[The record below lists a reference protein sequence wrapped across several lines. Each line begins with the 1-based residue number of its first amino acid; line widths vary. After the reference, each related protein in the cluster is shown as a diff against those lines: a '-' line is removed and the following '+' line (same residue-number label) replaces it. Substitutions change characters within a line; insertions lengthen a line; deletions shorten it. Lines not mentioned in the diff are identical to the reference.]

1 MKALKAFL
9 SITRTVKDNSR
20 YSHEIFYV
28 TWVYIWKTFNGMS
41 AAAKDFD
48 YIFLKLN
55 CKCDV
60 TTQGSFAKKKIT
72 LVIIQFLITLKAIV
86 QPNTP
91 TSNSANKKLRTLCHV
106 LNLSY
111 FFIFCNKKIDF
122 QSIHMIW
129 NNRVHIINRVGRY
142 IYLGTGTVQS

>member
-9 SITRTVKDNSR
+9 SIIRTVKDNSR

-28 TWVYIWKTFNGMS
+28 TLVYIWKTFNSLS

-72 LVIIQFLITLKAIV
+72 LVIIQSLITLKAIV

-91 TSNSANKKLRTLCHV
+91 TSNNANKKL
-106 LNLSY
+106 
-111 FFIFCNKKIDF
+111 
-122 QSIHMIW
+122 
-129 NNRVHIINRVGRY
+129 
-142 IYLGTGTVQS
+142 

>member
-1 MKALKAFL
+1 MRSFM
-9 SITRTVKDNSR
+9 
-20 YSHEIFYV
+20 SHEYISGRHSIACLLLPKILTIF
-28 TWVYIWKTFNGMS
+28 
-41 AAAKDFD
+41 
-48 YIFLKLN
+48 FLKLN

-72 LVIIQFLITLKAIV
+72 LVIIQSLITLKAIV

-91 TSNSANKKLRTLCHV
+91 TSNNANKKLRTLCHV

-122 QSIHMIW
+122 QSIHDMEQS
-129 NNRVHIINRVGRY
+129 
-142 IYLGTGTVQS
+142 GTYNK

>member
-72 LVIIQFLITLKAIV
+72 LVIIQFLITLKASV

-91 TSNSANKKLRTLCHV
+91 TSNNANKKLWTLCHV

-111 FFIFCNKKIDF
+111 FFIFLTKKLIF
-122 QSIHMIW
+122 KVYIW
-129 NNRVHIINRVGRY
+129 YGTIGY
-142 IYLGTGTVQS
+142 I

>member
-9 SITRTVKDNSR
+9 SIIRTVKDNSR

-28 TWVYIWKTFNGMS
+28 TWVYIWKTFNSFS

-48 YIFLKLN
+48 CIFLKLN

-72 LVIIQFLITLKAIV
+72 LVIIQFLITLKARE

-91 TSNSANKKLRTLCHV
+91 TSNNANKKLWTLCHV

-122 QSIHMIW
+122 QSIHDMEQS
-129 NNRVHIINRVGRY
+129 
-142 IYLGTGTVQS
+142 GTYNK

>member
-9 SITRTVKDNSR
+9 SIIRTVKDNSR
-20 YSHEIFYV
+20 YSHERSFMSHE
-28 TWVYIWKTFNGMS
+28 TFNSLS

-60 TTQGSFAKKKIT
+60 TTQGSFAKHY

-91 TSNSANKKLRTLCHV
+91 TSNNANKKLRTLCHV

-122 QSIHMIW
+122 QSIHDMEQS
-129 NNRVHIINRVGRY
+129 
-142 IYLGTGTVQS
+142 GTYNK

>member
-9 SITRTVKDNSR
+9 SILRTVKDNSR

-28 TWVYIWKTFNGMS
+28 TWVYIWKTFNSMS

-48 YIFLKLN
+48 YIFFKSN
-55 CKCDV
+55 YYARVICKE
-60 TTQGSFAKKKIT
+60 KNY

-91 TSNSANKKLRTLCHV
+91 TSNNANQKLWTLCHV

-142 IYLGTGTVQS
+142 IYLGTGTVQI